1 MGEIRGSSRYVYLP
15 AAVAAIGGLLF
26 GFDTAVINGAIVF
39 LKSQFGLSEAQTE
52 IAASSLLLGCVVG
65 ASLAAFTSDRFGRK
79 RVLLAAAAL
88 FTVSSL
94 GSALPRDLVQFVIA
108 RVIGGLA
115 IGIASTLSPLYIAE
129 ISPAKSRGLMVSL
142 NQLAIVIGI
151 LLSYS
156 VNYLLTGTGPSNWR
170 WMFASAA
177 VPSLCFL
184 IALLFISESPRWLVQ
199 KGREPDAE
207 HFLAQMVGSE
217 AAREEINEIRAA
229 IAEESGDLLDPAFRR
244 PLVVAILIA
253 LFSQFTGINTIIY
266 YGSLVFLE
274 HVPHQTATTAL
285 WANVIIGAIN
295 FIATILGMSLIDR
308 AGRKPLLMSA
318 FAGMALSLVGV
329 AAAIRFEAPAI
340 LVLIFVLT
348 YVACFAVGVGTGTWV
363 VMSEICPTRIRGRAM
378 SVATIFLWCGT
389 LLVTLTF
396 LSLVKAFTAPGT
408 FLMYALVSIAAF
420 VFVLRFVPETK
431 GRTLEEIDRWWRK
444 GFFVAP
450 ASRRLSGGHPARR
463 RGQGLPE
470 RSRRDAGLRK
480 TTRIESPAGSRLNLQ
495 AGLVT
500 RPLRVGDPDPH
511 WLPDNRRAR
520 RRYCRSFIRYCAGT
534 GSGSAEP
541 SARGSDAAKFTFVL
555 EL

>member
-1 MGEIRGSSRYVYLP
+1 MNPRSRINSMEEGQKGSARYLYVP

-39 LKSQFGLSEAQTE
+39 LKSQFGLNESQTE

-88 FTVSSL
+88 FTISSL
-94 GSALPRDLVQFVIA
+94 GTALPSDLLQFVIA
-108 RVIGGLA
+108 RVLGGLA

-129 ISPAKSRGLMVSL
+129 ISPARSRGLMVSL

-156 VNYLLTGTGPSNWR
+156 VNYLLTDSGPANWR

-177 VPSLCFL
+177 APSFCFL

-199 KGREPDAE
+199 KGRESEARL
-207 HFLAQMVGSE
+207 FLSQMVGSD
-217 AAREEINEIRAA
+217 AASEEIKAIRSA
-229 IAEESGDLLDPAFRR
+229 IAEESGNLLDPAFRK

-295 FIATILGMSLIDR
+295 FIATILGMLLIDR

-318 FAGMALSLVGV
+318 FAGMALSLMAVST
-329 AAAIRFEAPAI
+329 AIHFQASA
-340 LVLIFVLT
+340 LVVLIFVLT

-396 LSLVKAFTAPGT
+396 LSLVKAFTAAGT
-408 FLMYALVSIAAF
+408 FLLYATVSIAAF
-420 VFVLRFVPETK
+420 LFVWRQVPETK
-431 GRTLEEIDRWWRK
+431 GRTLEEIDSWW
-444 GFFVAP
+444 
-450 ASRRLSGGHPARR
+450 
-463 RGQGLPE
+463 
-470 RSRRDAGLRK
+470 
-480 TTRIESPAGSRLNLQ
+480 
-495 AGLVT
+495 
-500 RPLRVGDPDPH
+500 
-511 WLPDNRRAR
+511 RAR
-520 RRYCRSFIRYCAGT
+520 RT
-534 GSGSAEP
+534 
-541 SARGSDAAKFTFVL
+541 
-555 EL
+555 